1 MKFTLEFTI
10 RRFKLEIKDEV
21 RSFTIE
27 VVGYAGSVPDPNE
40 PQWLSETEQA
50 AWVALSGVMLRLPGV
65 LDAQLQRD
73 SGLTMFEYFVLSR
86 LSMSAGHTRQMCDL
100 ASIVMGSQSRLSNV
114 VKRLEQR
121 GLVRRESTPG
131 NGRHI
136 NAILTDEGLK
146 VVQDAAPGHV
156 AAVRHYIFD
165 ALGPGHAEVVR
176 EIGERIVERT
186 DPQSSWP

>member
-1 MKFTLEFTI
+1 
-10 RRFKLEIKDEV
+10 
-21 RSFTIE
+21 
-27 VVGYAGSVPDPNE
+27 VPDPTE
-40 PQWLSETEQA
+40 PQWLTETEQA

-86 LSMSAGHTRQMCDL
+86 LSMSPRHALQMCEL
-100 ASIVMGSQSRLSNV
+100 ASIVMGSPSRLSNV
-114 VKRLEQR
+114 VKRLEHR
-121 GLVRRESTPG
+121 GLVRRESDPG

-136 NAILTDEGLK
+136 NAMLTEDGWK

-165 ALGPGHAEVVR
+165 ALGPGQAEAVR
-176 EIGERIVERT
+176 EIGGRIAART
-186 DPQSSWP
+186 DPQSS

>member
-1 MKFTLEFTI
+1 M
-10 RRFKLEIKDEV
+10 
-21 RSFTIE
+21 
-27 VVGYAGSVPDPNE
+27 PDPTE
-40 PQWLSETEQA
+40 PQWLTETEQA

-86 LSMSAGHTRQMCDL
+86 LSMSEGRALQMCEL
-100 ASIVMGSQSRLSNV
+100 ASIVMGSPSRLSNV

-121 GLVRRESTPG
+121 GLVRRESDPG

-136 NAILTDEGLK
+136 NAILTEDGWT

-156 AAVRHYIFD
+156 AAVRHFIFD
-165 ALGPGHAEVVR
+165 ALDPGQADAVR
-176 EIGERIVERT
+176 EIGERIMGRT
-186 DPQSSWP
+186 APQANWP